1 MAGVCFGCT
10 AGDAATTGTEGGAI
24 TVGTSEQVDPE
35 QAVIVHLT
43 LSGDGFGSE
52 SDRDGVFELE
62 DALIAAVENAR
73 VGEYDGNEFGAGEAV
88 LYAYG
93 PDADSLFEVMEPVI
107 AEFGPGT
114 GSYAIKRYGGADD
127 ASAQEYRVSLE

>member
-1 MAGVCFGCT
+1 MAGVCFGC
-10 AGDAATTGTEGGAI
+10 AVGDATSTGSGGEDI

-52 SDRDGVFELE
+52 SDRNRVFELE
-62 DALIAAVENAR
+62 DALIAAVEYAG

-88 LYAYG
+88 FYAYG

-107 AEFGPGT
+107 TEFGPGA
-114 GSYAIKRYGGADD
+114 GSYAVKRYGDADD
-127 ASAQEYRVSLE
+127 ASAQEHRVSLE